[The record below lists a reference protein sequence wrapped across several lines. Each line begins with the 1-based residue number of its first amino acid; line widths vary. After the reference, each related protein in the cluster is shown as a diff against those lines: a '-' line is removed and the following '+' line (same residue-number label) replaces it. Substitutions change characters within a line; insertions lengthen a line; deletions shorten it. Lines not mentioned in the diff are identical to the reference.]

1 MAFTT
6 KLVNYPT
13 AIAGLGLA
21 IASLGLVWSQHVT
34 HSTGLQY
41 LGALIAAA
49 LVLPLLLKFSY
60 RPSLLVKEL
69 RHPVA
74 GAMLPVVTMSIM
86 VMAKSLAV
94 VQLEWAVALGFGAF
108 SLQLLLLLSFAY
120 YRSQYLVLEHFIP
133 CWFIPPIGLALWL
146 VVSPIA
152 LSTPLIKIILYGSL
166 LAYALLLPLVIY
178 RLKAAPLALEQRPFL
193 AILATPASLI
203 LLAYLVTT
211 PKLNPAFVY
220 SLAALAILMTL
231 SVYLLL
237 ALLLLKLPFSPTYAA
252 FTFPLVVSSSALFQL
267 GLFMQNRIE
276 AGSLGQGL
284 IKSLAYLELAVA
296 SLMVVYVAVRYLRH
310 YWPQRH

>member
-1 MAFTT
+1 MVFNA
-6 KLVNYPT
+6 KLANYPT

-34 HSTGLQY
+34 HSTELQY

-74 GAMLPVVTMSIM
+74 GAMLPVITMSIM
-86 VMAKSLAV
+86 VIAKSLAV
-94 VQLEWAVALGFGAF
+94 QQLELAIALGFGAF
-108 SLQLLLLLSFAY
+108 SLQLFLWLSFAY
-120 YRSQYLVLEHFIP
+120 YRSQHLVLEHFIP
-133 CWFIPPIGLALWL
+133 CWFIPPIGLALWV
-146 VVSPIA
+146 VVSPVA
-152 LSTPLIKIILYGSL
+152 LAPPLTKSILYGSL
-166 LAYALLLPLVIY
+166 LAYVLLLPLVIY
-178 RLKAAPLALEQRPFL
+178 RLNVAPLALEQRPFL

-203 LLAYLVTT
+203 LLAFLVTT
-211 PKLNPAFVY
+211 PELNPAFVY
-220 SLAALAILMTL
+220 SLATLAVLMTL

-237 ALLLLKLPFSPTYAA
+237 AFSLLKLPFSPTYAA

-267 GLFMQNRIE
+267 RLFMQNRVE
-276 AGSLGQGL
+276 TGSVRLSL
-284 IKSLAYLELAVA
+284 IDSLAYLELAIA

-310 YWPQRH
+310 YWSLRQ